1 MDPTSVHVRPVGILA
16 TLRHYLPDLVYG
28 ANDGIITTFAVV
40 AGVAGGA
47 LSRQVVLVIGVANLL
62 ADGLS
67 MAAGNYQAIRSRE
80 GVLRTQNLPEEE
92 SQPVLHACAT
102 FLAFVVAGAVPLLPY
117 AWFGGTPRD
126 FPLAILLT
134 LAALTVVGV
143 LRAMVTDGRWARG
156 AAEMCALGGVVAGV
170 AYACGLVIAGVAGG
184 SAAG

>member
-1 MDPTSVHVRPVGILA
+1 MLPANVHVKPVGTVA

-80 GVLRTQNLPEEE
+80 GVLRTQNLPGEE
-92 SQPVLHACAT
+92 SQPALHAFAT
-102 FLAFVVAGAVPLLPY
+102 FLAFLVAGAVPLLPY
-117 AWFGGTPRD
+117 VWLGETTRD
-126 FPLAILLT
+126 FPVAIAVT
-134 LAALTVVGV
+134 LGALTVVGV
-143 LRAMVTDGRWARG
+143 LRAIVTDGRWVRSAV
-156 AAEMCALGGVVAGV
+156 EMCALGGAVAGV
-170 AYACGLVIAGVAGG
+170 AYACGLVIARVAGG
-184 SAAG
+184 SPAG

>member
-1 MDPTSVHVRPVGILA
+1 MAPISVHVRPVGTLA

-47 LSRQVVLVIGVANLL
+47 LSRNVVLVVGIANLL

-92 SQPVLHACAT
+92 SQPVLHAGAT

-117 AWFGGTPRD
+117 VWLGGTTRD
-126 FPLAILLT
+126 FQVAILLT
-134 LAALTVVGV
+134 LAVLTVVGV
-143 LRAMVTDGRWARG
+143 LRAIVTDGRWVRG

-170 AYACGLVIAGVAGG
+170 AYACGVVIARVAGG
-184 SAAG
+184 SQTG